1 MSESRKFAAS
11 GRLEKG
17 SKTHRGRCEKPFRF
31 GEEKRR
37 VLKPFFFLLCIV
49 SNGFISLRVKRTRN
63 GRLEISQIGK
73 QVFAICKLHSIGST
87 NGRYCRK
94 DFCLRRPIE
103 SFFVDTH
110 AQPPLPYE
118 LGKIRVY
125 HRGQI
130 HPQFFC
136 EALRLRLHLRIDSYA
151 GCHGCHK

>member
-1 MSESRKFAAS
+1 MIAEFWVERMLQKDFKCRFDGNPRIFRKLFK
-11 GRLEKG
+11 GFEKIFLC
-17 SKTHRGRCEKPFRF
+17 SDLH
-31 GEEKRR
+31 EKRK
-37 VLKPFFFLLCIV
+37 LFH
-49 SNGFISLRVKRTRN
+49 NGT
-63 GRLEISQIGK
+63 GRLEISQMGK
-73 QVFAICKLHSIGST
+73 QIFAIFKLHSIGST